1 MLRSDSSMST
11 DQATS
16 PASTPEPDTW
26 DGRHWRRAALRGTKI
41 THAQRTV
48 LLLLEEEFATWTTGG
63 NIRPSCE
70 TIGRALGMKRQT
82 VLGHLQ
88 ALAGAGWLITTR
100 PATKNAPAHYR
111 LSYGEH
117 APVSCNSRPDL
128 TSETPTSHPD
138 LTSETP
144 TSDVGN
150 SDLADVG
157 NSDTNAVK
165 SFNAVRN
172 PVSLSPQDVGNRAT
186 DEPPA
191 RERDD
196 DGFKELQKAW
206 PNRRVRGGMAAENA
220 LEAYRQL
227 REHLTADDIMREF
240 MSDRPNIDADDWLD
254 AWLNQRFNP
263 ETMKREQNMRAA
275 AARKAAT
282 AACSRCD
289 EHGFIEYPPSAGA
302 LYPTVARCKHTDA
315 PPRSSGPGCSCEP
328 CYTRRIDHACSP
340 GCPCRRDC
348 VQITAA

>member
-240 MSDRPNIDADDWLD
+240 LSDRPNIDADDWLD
-254 AWLNQRFNP
+254 AWLDDERGYCTRDNTAPTQTIDKSKCPDCHGSGLREDDDGNP
-263 ETMKREQNMRAA
+263 IGRCAHDRLASTTSCTCGPCRMRAD
-275 AARKAAT
+275 RMH
-282 AACSRCD
+282 D
-289 EHGFIEYPPSAGA
+289 HVPEA
-302 LYPTVARCKHTDA
+302 LGT
-315 PPRSSGPGCSCEP
+315 
-328 CYTRRIDHACSP
+328 
-340 GCPCRRDC
+340 CPCRRPC
-348 VQITAA
+348 QITGRLVA